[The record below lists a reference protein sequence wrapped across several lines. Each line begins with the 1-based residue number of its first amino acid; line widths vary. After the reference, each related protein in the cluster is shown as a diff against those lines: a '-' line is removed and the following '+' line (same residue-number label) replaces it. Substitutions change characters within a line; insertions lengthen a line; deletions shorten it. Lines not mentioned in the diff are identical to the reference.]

1 MDKSAQI
8 AYFDERA
15 ETWDE
20 ICSHNPDKLRTLVTL
35 CGIAPGA
42 RVLDVGCGTGVLTP
56 YLLERQPK
64 QVVGVDFSPRMIA
77 LAKQKCDDARV
88 EYRCQ
93 DVMELSDG
101 EFDLAV
107 VYSAFPHSENR
118 GSLIRQ
124 LRHLLL
130 PGGRVMICHSQG
142 RSEINALHQGSA
154 PGLSM
159 PLPAAQTLAHT
170 LAPCFDV
177 DLAVDTPA
185 LYAVSGVSCML

>member
-1 MDKSAQI
+1 
-8 AYFDERA
+8 
-15 ETWDE
+15 
-20 ICSHNPDKLRTLVTL
+20 
-35 CGIAPGA
+35 
-42 RVLDVGCGTGVLTP
+42 
-56 YLLERQPK
+56 
-64 QVVGVDFSPRMIA
+64 
-77 LAKQKCDDARV
+77 
-88 EYRCQ
+88 
-93 DVMELSDG
+93 MELSDG

-107 VYSAFPHSENR
+107 VYSAFPHFENR

-124 LRHLLL
+124 LHHLLL

-142 RSEINALHQGSA
+142 RSEINALHQGRA